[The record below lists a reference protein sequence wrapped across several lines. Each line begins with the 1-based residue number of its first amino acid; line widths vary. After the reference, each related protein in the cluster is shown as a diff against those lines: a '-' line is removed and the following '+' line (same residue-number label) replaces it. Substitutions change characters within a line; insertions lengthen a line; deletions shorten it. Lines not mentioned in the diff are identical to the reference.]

1 MKFWQMLHWIETDQL
16 IDVARFAEELGFEG
30 VMNGDHGVYPE
41 VVNTP
46 YPYAADG
53 NPPMTGDWPYPDCWI
68 SLAMIA
74 AATTRLKFS
83 TSVYVLPLR
92 HPIEVARMTGT
103 LALMSDNRLV
113 LGAGIGW
120 MKEEFE
126 CYGIDFHTRGKRMDE
141 CLDVL
146 EKIWSGDMVEHHG
159 RFFDFQRCQ
168 VVPAPTRPVPVFT
181 GGASK
186 AALKRAAKRADGWIG
201 AGNSPEEVPGIMAE
215 LKRLRREAGR
225 DHLPFETVVGLTQDM
240 DIDTLKPLRESGMT
254 AGVSAPFAFSLGR
267 YSSLDDKKRVMEDFA
282 EGIIRPMGRD

>member
-1 MKFWQMLHWIETDQL
+1 M
-16 IDVARFAEELGFEG
+16 
-30 VMNGDHGVYPE
+30 
-41 VVNTP
+41 
-46 YPYAADG
+46 
-53 NPPMTGDWPYPDCWI
+53 
-68 SLAMIA
+68 
-74 AATTRLKFS
+74 
-83 TSVYVLPLR
+83 
-92 HPIEVARMTGT
+92 
-103 LALMSDNRLV
+103 
-113 LGAGIGW
+113 
-120 MKEEFE
+120 
-126 CYGIDFHTRGKRMDE
+126 
-141 CLDVL
+141 
-146 EKIWSGDMVEHHG
+146 EHHG